1 MTSKDRASPL
11 FASSSGISLQMKII
25 GNCVIYSIVEH
36 WFLSSNKLIAGLSVI
51 TIKSCMG
58 RGAMDI
64 GLLINQK
71 AIITS
76 VIAYTL

>member
-1 MTSKDRASPL
+1 MRTEHHYFLPL
-11 FASSSGISLQMKII
+11 LQEISIQIKII

-36 WFLSSNKLIAGLSVI
+36 WFLSSNKLIADSSVI
-51 TIKSCMG
+51 TIKSCMV

-64 GLLINQK
+64 GLLINQQM